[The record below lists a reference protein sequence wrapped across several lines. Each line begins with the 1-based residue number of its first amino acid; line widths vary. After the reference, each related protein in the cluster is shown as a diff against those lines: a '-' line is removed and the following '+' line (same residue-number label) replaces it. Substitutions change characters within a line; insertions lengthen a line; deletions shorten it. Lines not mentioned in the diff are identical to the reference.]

1 MLYLVATP
9 IGNILDITL
18 RALDTLEECNIIL
31 CEDTRVTKKLIG
43 LLNSR
48 NLLKNQNF
56 KFISFHSHNAKKR
69 LDEMGVEFFNQKIA
83 FLCDAGMPCISD
95 PGAILARFMQENNL
109 PYTIIPGPSSVL
121 SVFALSGFEG
131 KEFCFFGFL
140 PHKLHDKK
148 KMIME
153 ILQCKFI
160 SIFFESPYRILNTL
174 DLLSSLAPK
183 RNIFIAK
190 EITKIHEKFYF
201 GKIEDAYFKIRSS
214 NTKGEWVL
222 ALDSNNSLAN
232 NSPSNNSPLPSLS
245 ILDIENLSLP
255 PKIKAKLLS
264 LLSGK
269 KTSECYENI
278 INAKI

>member
-1 MLYLVATP
+1 M
-9 IGNILDITL
+9 
-18 RALDTLEECNIIL
+18 
-31 CEDTRVTKKLIG
+31 
-43 LLNSR
+43 
-48 NLLKNQNF
+48 
-56 KFISFHSHNAKKR
+56 
-69 LDEMGVEFFNQKIA
+69 
-83 FLCDAGMPCISD
+83 
-95 PGAILARFMQENNL
+95 
-109 PYTIIPGPSSVL
+109 
-121 SVFALSGFEG
+121 
-131 KEFCFFGFL
+131 
-140 PHKLHDKK
+140 HDKK
-148 KMIME
+148 KIILE
-153 ILQCKFI
+153 ILHCKFI

-222 ALDSNNSLAN
+222 ALDSNDAS
-232 NSPSNNSPLPSLS
+232 LPSLS